1 MKVRFNTVCIDKN
14 TGRQYGIGE
23 VVEFDD
29 KRGTEIISSS
39 FASAVDEA
47 PKTVP
52 AKKATK
58 KKEG

>member
-39 FASAVDEA
+39 FASEVDA
-47 PKTVP
+47 PKPAP